1 MAQAFITTAKNT
13 FRWNVQEKTK
23 PKRFGRKNNSKNINS
38 NLILNGNRSY
48 LLSQY
53 VAISSAK
60 PYLPLQE
67 HFEEIEKAVKEL
79 QVKRMSSTTYRTDY
93 CKDWKKVID
102 SESKEDIVENELAK
116 NFEQLY
122 GEKKTRKILPTIE
135 SQRILGFLASSRM
148 YTPITTYQN
157 DYGRLGYERL
167 PKIVTKI

>member
-13 FRWNVQEKTK
+13 YRWNVQEKTK
-23 PKRFGRKNNSKNINS
+23 PIKQEKYYDECYGKNVEWLTEKDLGGKIT
-38 NLILNGNRSY
+38 
-48 LLSQY
+48 
-53 VAISSAK
+53 
-60 PYLPLQE
+60 E

-79 QVKRMSSTTYRTDY
+79 QAKRMSLTTYRTDY

-116 NFEQLY
+116 HFEQLY
-122 GEKKTRKILPTIE
+122 EEKKTRKILPTIE

-167 PKIVTKI
+167 PKILTKT